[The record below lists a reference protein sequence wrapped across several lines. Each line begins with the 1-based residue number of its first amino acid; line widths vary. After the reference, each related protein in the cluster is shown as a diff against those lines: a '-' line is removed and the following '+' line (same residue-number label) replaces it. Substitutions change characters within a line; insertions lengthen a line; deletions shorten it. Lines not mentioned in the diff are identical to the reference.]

1 VRALL
6 RLGVLA
12 GCTGQRAE
20 AQRYFRAALQADPD
34 SLVALLWLA
43 WLAPSQPES
52 LTLFGRAL
60 ELDPGNPRARAG
72 LRWARG
78 HAFAGQAAA
87 GAPGGGDALA
97 AIGPSAAGAA
107 LPTLEP
113 AEGSDLPHHAA
124 PVRRLAGPLI
134 VLLAL
139 AACLFM
145 VGVAL
150 IARYSPT
157 AVLAWVLPTATPT
170 ATPVPTPTPTAT
182 ASPTT
187 MPTATPS
194 PTATFTPTAAP
205 PTPTLALPANG
216 DAPVLPPLS
225 STLAEGE
232 KWIEVDL
239 TNQRLTAYEGDT
251 PVLQTLVST
260 GLANTPTVVG
270 EFRIYSK
277 LAAVDMAGP
286 GYYLPAVPYTMYFY
300 RGYALHGTYWHDN
313 FGHPMSHGCVNL
325 RTEDAQWLYDWA
337 DPPMAEGAKNARA
350 TDASPGTR
358 VVVHY

>member
-1 VRALL
+1 
-6 RLGVLA
+6 
-12 GCTGQRAE
+12 
-20 AQRYFRAALQADPD
+20 
-34 SLVALLWLA
+34 
-43 WLAPSQPES
+43 
-52 LTLFGRAL
+52 
-60 ELDPGNPRARAG
+60 
-72 LRWARG
+72 
-78 HAFAGQAAA
+78 
-87 GAPGGGDALA
+87 
-97 AIGPSAAGAA
+97 
-107 LPTLEP
+107 
-113 AEGSDLPHHAA
+113 
-124 PVRRLAGPLI
+124 

-139 AACLFM
+139 AACVFV

-150 IARYSPT
+150 VARYSPT
-157 AVLAWVLPTATPT
+157 AVLAWVLPTATPL
-170 ATPVPTPTPTAT
+170 PPPTPTAT
-182 ASPTT
+182 PSPAGRDAG
-187 MPTATPS
+187 PTATATSLPTSSPYQGEGQGGGSPS
-194 PTATFTPTAAP
+194 PTATFTPTPAP
-205 PTPTLALPANG
+205 PTPTPALPA
-216 DAPVLPPLS
+216 DVEASVLPALS
-225 STLAEGE
+225 SPLAEGE

-239 TNQRLTAYEGDT
+239 TNQRLTAYEGTT
-251 PVLQTLVST
+251 PVLDTLVST

-270 EFRIYSK
+270 EFRIYWK